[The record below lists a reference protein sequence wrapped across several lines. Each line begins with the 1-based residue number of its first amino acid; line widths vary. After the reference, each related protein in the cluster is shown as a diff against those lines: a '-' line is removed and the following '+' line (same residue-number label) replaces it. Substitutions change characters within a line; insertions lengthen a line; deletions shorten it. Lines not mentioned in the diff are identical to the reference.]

1 MIQIHQWTDA
11 AIADFFAD
19 LEALIQKSPAP
30 KPSLKLVDPIPD
42 FVSKYLKGKGK
53 GNGEYS
59 KVARLPC
66 TVECEKGHRLA
77 SRWLS
82 RSIMKAQGTGT
93 PFTQV
98 PCPDCEKAH
107 QTLRLQQ
114 VQDKWGVKLAAANL
128 QNAAKI
134 QEISR
139 SEFLKIAE
147 LFNND
152 LDFYNNSYTVFGR
165 FYQLKNLL
173 KKEMLLL
180 EIVERGLSLKFVPFK
195 ILPLSMAE
203 HSKLFE
209 SWAIKH
215 VEDIALEV
223 CRGQFEM
230 SLKYREEI
238 ELLIQDTS
246 YYELSYSL
254 YTAKKDTI
262 FMWEEHKRKRDIT
275 FKHSLRKALQN
286 LYDGTWPNISES
298 AKRMSQREIP
308 DHFWRLVR
316 LKEHNL
322 TTEQI
327 LSCDLG
333 YLALEIDNV
342 NFFGPEEDEASK
354 DVTL

>member
-19 LEALIQKSPAP
+19 LEALQQKSPP
-30 KPSLKLVDPIPD
+30 PNPSLKLVDPIPEA
-42 FVSKYLKGKGK
+42 VSKYLKGNGK

-82 RSIMKAQGTGT
+82 RSIMKAQATGI

-98 PCPDCEKAH
+98 PCPTCEKAH

-114 VQDKWGVKLAAANL
+114 VQDKWGVKINASNL
-128 QNAAKI
+128 QNAAKTL
-134 QEISR
+134 EVSWT
-139 SEFLKIAE
+139 EFLKIAE
-147 LFNND
+147 YFNDD
-152 LDFYNNSYTVFGR
+152 LDFFNNSYTVFAK
-165 FYQLKNLL
+165 FYKLKPLI

-203 HSKLFE
+203 HAKLFD
-209 SWAIKH
+209 SWAMKH
-215 VEDIALEV
+215 IEDVALDV
-223 CRGQFEM
+223 CRGEFEM
-230 SLKYREEI
+230 SLKYREDI
-238 ELLIQDTS
+238 ALLIQDS
-246 YYELSYSL
+246 SFYDLSYAL

-275 FKHSLRKALQN
+275 FKHVLRKALQN
-286 LYDGTWPNISES
+286 LYDDAWDVSEA
-298 AKRMSQREIP
+298 AKRMSQREVP
-308 DHFWRLVR
+308 DDFWRLVR

-327 LSCDLG
+327 LSCALG
-333 YLALEIDNV
+333 YLALAIVDV
-342 NFFGPEEDEASK
+342 NYLTPHQEQEQT
-354 DVTL
+354 DVPS